1 MVIDLRD
8 KIVHITTQNEH
19 VIHSNHD
26 VITNV
31 LYKVYF
37 AYVMEIF
44 IWRITL
50 FHLFYFA
57 PIPIITISVRDNTN
71 IDVN

>member
-44 IWRITL
+44 I
-50 FHLFYFA
+50 
-57 PIPIITISVRDNTN
+57 
-71 IDVN
+71 